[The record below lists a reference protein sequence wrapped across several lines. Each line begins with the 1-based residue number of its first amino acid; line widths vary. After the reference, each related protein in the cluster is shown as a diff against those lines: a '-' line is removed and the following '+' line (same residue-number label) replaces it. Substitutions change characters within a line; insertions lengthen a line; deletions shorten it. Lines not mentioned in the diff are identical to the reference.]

1 MRFKPLL
8 LALSVAFSPAALGGN
23 LSDAYRAAL
32 GHDASYAA
40 AQAAYRAAQER
51 IPQARAGLLPN
62 VGLSA
67 YTRYND
73 VDGQLFSDDFNSNA
87 WSVNAVQPLY
97 RAQNFVSYDQAKVS
111 VELAGYQLKAAEQDL
126 ILRAAR
132 AYIDVLAAQDNLEF
146 TLAQKEAVAEQ
157 LAAARRN
164 FEVGTATIV
173 DTHEAQ
179 ARYDFAVSQEI
190 SARNLLEI
198 KRRALRKLTGREVNT
213 LATLTPEPV
222 PIAPEPASVDDWV
235 SRSQSDNLDV
245 RIRQEAKTIADKEVS
260 RTRAGH
266 HPTLDLTAGYS
277 DASNQNFGTVQV
289 DTKSTYVGLEFAL
302 PIYQG
307 GLVSSQVR
315 EAVANQ
321 ERFRQELDD
330 ALRNAELQTR
340 DAYFNV
346 LSTQAQVKALEAA
359 LASSLK
365 SLESTQVGRDVGV
378 RTNID
383 VLDAQQQVT
392 SARKELALARY
403 LSLIALLNLKSAAGT
418 LTPADLE
425 GTGRPRRHRPGVGP
439 APVIRR

>member
-1 MRFKPLL
+1 MPLKPLL
-8 LALSVAFSPAALGGN
+8 LALSVAFSSAALGGN

-32 GHDASYAA
+32 EHDASYAA

-73 VDGQLFSDDFNSNA
+73 VEGSLFSDEFNSNA
-87 WSVNAVQPLY
+87 WSINAAQPLY
-97 RAQNFVSYDQAKVS
+97 RAQNFVAFDQAKLS
-111 VELAGYQLKAAEQDL
+111 VEQAGYQLKAAEQDL
-126 ILRAAR
+126 ILRTAR

-146 TLAQKEAVAEQ
+146 TLAQKAAVAEQ

-179 ARYDFAVSQEI
+179 ARFDLAVSQEI
-190 SARNLLEI
+190 SARNVLEI

-213 LATLTPEPV
+213 LATLTPTPV
-222 PIAPEPASVDDWV
+222 PFEPEPADVDEWV
-235 SRSQSDNLDV
+235 NRSQNENLDV
-245 RIRQEAKTIADKEVS
+245 RIRQQARELADKDI
-260 RTRAGH
+260 RRARAGH
-266 HPTLDLTAGYS
+266 HPTLDLTAGYT
-277 DASNQNFGTVQV
+277 DANNQNFGTVQI

-307 GLVSSQVR
+307 GQVSSQVR

-321 ERFRQELDD
+321 ERVRQEYEE
-330 ALRNAELQTR
+330 ALRSAALQTR

-359 LASSLK
+359 LASSQK

-392 SARKELALARY
+392 AARKELALARY
-403 LSLIALLNLKSAAGT
+403 LSLIALLNLKGAAGV
-418 LTPADLE
+418 LAPADLE
-425 GTGRPRRHRPGVGP
+425 GIDRVLVQPQ
-439 APVIRR
+439 

>member
-1 MRFKPLL
+1 MSFKPLI
-8 LALSVAFSPAALGGN
+8 LALSVAFSSAAFGGN

-32 GHDASYAA
+32 VHDASYAA
-40 AQAAYRAAQER
+40 AQSAYRAAQER
-51 IPQARAGLLPN
+51 IPQARSALLPN
-62 VGLSA
+62 IGLNA
-67 YTRYND
+67 NTRYND
-73 VDGQLFSDDFNSNA
+73 VEGSLFSDEFNSNS
-87 WSVNAVQPLY
+87 WGVQAAQPIY
-97 RAQNFVSYDQAKVS
+97 RGQNLVAYGQAKVS
-111 VELAGYQLKAAEQDL
+111 VQLAESQLKVSEQDL
-126 ILRAAR
+126 ILRTAR

-146 TLAQKEAVAEQ
+146 NLAQKAAVAEQ
-157 LAAARRN
+157 LASAKRN
-164 FEVGTATIV
+164 FEVGTATVV

-179 ARYDFAVSQEI
+179 ARYDLAVSQEI
-190 SARNLLEI
+190 TARNILEI
-198 KRRALRKLTGREVNT
+198 KRRALRNLTGKEVNT

-222 PIAPEPASVDDWV
+222 PFAPDPANVDDWV
-235 SRSQSDNLDV
+235 SRSQQDNLDV
-245 RIRQEAKTIADKEVS
+245 RIRQQSKEIADREID

-266 HPTLDLTAGYS
+266 YPTLDLTAGYTDS
-277 DASNQNFGTVQV
+277 NNQNFGTVQI

-321 ERFRQELDD
+321 ERFRQELED
-330 ALRNAELQTR
+330 ALRNAALQTR

-346 LSTQAQVKALEAA
+346 LSTQSQVKALEAA

-392 SARKELALARY
+392 SAKKELALARY
-403 LSLIALLNLKSAAGT
+403 SSLLSLLNLKAAAGT
-418 LTPADLE
+418 LTAADLE
-425 GTGRPRRHRPGVGP
+425 AIDAMLV
-439 APVIRR
+439 ASE

>member
-1 MRFKPLL
+1 MSFKPLI

-32 GHDASYAA
+32 TYDASYAA
-40 AQAAYRAAQER
+40 AQAAYRASQER

-62 VGLSA
+62 VGLNA
-67 YTRYND
+67 NARYND
-73 VDGQLFSDDFNSNA
+73 VEGPFYSDDFSSNSWGLQA
-87 WSVNAVQPLY
+87 AQPIY
-97 RAQNFVSYDQAKVS
+97 RAQNFVAYDQAKVS
-111 VELAGYQLKAAEQDL
+111 VELAGYQFKSAEQDL
-126 ILRAAR
+126 ILRTAR
-132 AYIDVLAAQDNLEF
+132 TYIEVLAAQDNLDF
-146 TLAQKEAVAEQ
+146 TLAQKEADAEQ
-157 LAAARRN
+157 LASARRN

-190 SARNLLEI
+190 SARNQLEI
-198 KRRALRKLTGREVNT
+198 RRRALRKLTGREVNT

-222 PIAPEPASVDDWV
+222 PISPEPANVDAWV
-235 SRSQSDNLDV
+235 SRSQQDNLGV
-245 RIRQEAKTIADKEVS
+245 RIRQQAKAIADKEID

-266 HPTLDLTAGYS
+266 HPTLDLTAAYT
-277 DASNQNFGTVQV
+277 DATNQNFGAQTI
-289 DTKSTYVGLEFAL
+289 DTKSTVIGLEFAL
-302 PIYQG
+302 PLYQG

-321 ERFRQELDD
+321 ERSRQELED

-340 DAYFNV
+340 DAYDNV
-346 LSTQAQVKALEAA
+346 LSTQAQVSALEAA
-359 LASSLK
+359 LSSSLK

-403 LSLIALLNLKSAAGT
+403 LSLLTLLDLKAAAGT
-418 LTPADLE
+418 LAPADLE
-425 GTGRPRRHRPGVGP
+425 GIDRMMVTPK
-439 APVIRR
+439 